1 MSAYSLI
8 AKLPNTVY
16 TALVTPFPEEK
27 PEFIKVAA
35 SGSRLVCEDA
45 IKLIIAFEGIAKRGP
60 DGLIY
65 PYHDVVGYP
74 TIGIGHLLSR
84 EKWEDLSKYT
94 PITLDQ
100 AYSIKMRDLDKFSVG
115 VSRLITCTLNDNE
128 FGALVSLAFNI
139 GLGNLQAS
147 TLRRKLNRGDSRDEC
162 ALEFLK
168 WDKAGGQKIRGL
180 TRRRVAEFKF
190 FLGQYGN

>member
-1 MSAYSLI
+1 MIDFVEQLL
-8 AKLPNTVY
+8 K
-16 TALVTPFPEEK
+16 PFPQSK
-27 PEFIKVAA
+27 PELVKLAA
-35 SGSRLVCEDA
+35 SGARLVSEDA
-45 IKLIIAFEGIAKRGP
+45 IKLIVTFEGIAKRGS

-100 AYSIKMRDLDKFSVG
+100 AYAIKMRDLDKFSVG

-147 TLRRKLNRGDSRDEC
+147 TLRRKLNRGDSREEC

-180 TRRRVAEFKF
+180 TRRRVAESKF

>member
-1 MSAYSLI
+1 MRAQANPVV
-8 AKLPNTVY
+8 AKMFDFL
-16 TALVTPFPEEK
+16 AKPFASSK
-27 PEFIKVAA
+27 PETIKLSSTGA
-35 SGSRLVCEDA
+35 RLVPDSA
-45 IKLIIAFEGIAKRGP
+45 IKFIINFEGIARQGK

-65 PYHDVVGYP
+65 PYHDVVGFP

-84 EKWEDLSKYT
+84 EKLEDLSKYP
-94 PITLDQ
+94 PITMDEAMAL
-100 AYSIKMRDLDKFSVG
+100 KMRDLDKFALG
-115 VSRLITCTLNDNE
+115 VSRLITVDLNDNE

-147 TLRRKLNRGDSRDEC
+147 TLRRKLNRGDSKDEC

-168 WDKAGGQKIRGL
+168 WDKAQGQKIRGL
-180 TRRRVAEFKF
+180 TRRRLAESKF

>member
-1 MSAYSLI
+1 MFDFLT
-8 AKLPNTVY
+8 K
-16 TALVTPFPEEK
+16 PFVAGK
-27 PEFIKVAA
+27 PETIRLSSTGA
-35 SGSRLVCEDA
+35 RLVPDSA
-45 IKLIIAFEGIAKRGP
+45 IKFIINFEGIARRGK

-65 PYHDVVGYP
+65 PYHDVVGFP

-84 EKWEDLSKYT
+84 EKWEDLSKYP
-94 PITLDQ
+94 PITMDEAMAL
-100 AYSIKMRDLDKFSVG
+100 KMRDLDKFALG
-115 VSRLITCTLNDNE
+115 VSRLITVDLNDNE

-147 TLRRKLNRGDSRDEC
+147 TLRRKLNRGDSRDDC

-180 TRRRVAEFKF
+180 TRRRVAESKF

>member
-1 MSAYSLI
+1 MFEFLT
-8 AKLPNTVY
+8 K
-16 TALVTPFPEEK
+16 PFPQSK
-27 PEFIKVAA
+27 PETVKLSSTGA
-35 SGSRLVCEDA
+35 RLVSESA
-45 IKLIIAFEGIAKRGP
+45 IKFIIAFEGIAKRGA
-60 DGLIY
+60 DGRIY
-65 PYHDVVGYP
+65 PYHDVVGFP

-84 EKWEDLSKYT
+84 EKWEDLSKYPT
-94 PITLDQ
+94 ITLEE
-100 AYSIKMRDLDKFSVG
+100 AMALKMSDLDKFALG
-115 VSRLITCTLNDNE
+115 VSRLITADLNENE

-147 TLRRKLNRGDSRDEC
+147 TLRRKLNRDDSRDEC

-180 TRRRVAEFKF
+180 TRRRVAESKF

>member
-1 MSAYSLI
+1 MSSVSFDWNWFSKPIKYPI
-8 AKLPNTVY
+8 PETVKISS
-16 TALVTPFPEEK
+16 TGA
-27 PEFIKVAA
+27 
-35 SGSRLVCEDA
+35 RLVSESA
-45 IKLIIAFEGIAKRGP
+45 IKFIIAFEGIARRGK

-65 PYHDVVGYP
+65 PYHDVVGFP

-84 EKWEDLSKYT
+84 EKWEDLTKYP

-100 AYSIKMRDLDKFSVG
+100 AMSLKRRDLDKFALG
-115 VSRLITCTLNDNE
+115 VSRLITVDLNDNE

-180 TRRRVAEFKF
+180 TRRRVAESKF

>member
-1 MSAYSLI
+1 MINFVEQLL
-8 AKLPNTVY
+8 K
-16 TALVTPFPEEK
+16 PFPQSK
-27 PEFIKVAA
+27 PEPVKLAA
-35 SGSRLVCEDA
+35 SGARLVSEEA
-45 IKLIIAFEGIAKRGP
+45 IKFIIAFEGIARRGK
-60 DGLIY
+60 DGLIH
-65 PYHDVVGYP
+65 PYHDVVGFP

-84 EKWEDLSKYT
+84 EKWEDLSKYS
-94 PITLDQ
+94 PITLEE
-100 AYSIKMRDLDKFSVG
+100 AMALKMQDLDKFALG
-115 VSRLITCTLNDNE
+115 VSRQILCDLNDNE

-180 TRRRVAEFKF
+180 TRRRIAESKF